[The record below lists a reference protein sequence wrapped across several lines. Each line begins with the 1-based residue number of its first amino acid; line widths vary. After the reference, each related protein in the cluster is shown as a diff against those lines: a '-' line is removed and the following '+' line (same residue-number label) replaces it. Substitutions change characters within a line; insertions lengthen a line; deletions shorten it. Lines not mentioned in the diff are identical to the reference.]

1 MHASSVFQVYTI
13 LIKLPSNGGKYSEGP
28 SIKMIHD
35 ESVSIQLHSMMED
48 SEDDGGGGGSS
59 SGGGGGGGLTVGGPG
74 KVFRLGGGPS
84 PSTVALRR
92 PSQMPDIRIPLNAK
106 NIPKV
111 TTGKGILNKQPNK
124 KKKKLQEKKADRK
137 AAKTLSAILLAFI
150 ITWTPYNILVLLK
163 SITACSWHI
172 PQELWDFFYYLCYIN
187 STVNPM
193 CYALCNAAFR
203 RTYVRILKCKWHS
216 RNRGTAGVDRG

>member
-1 MHASSVFQVYTI
+1 M
-13 LIKLPSNGGKYSEGP
+13 IKLPSNGGKYNEGP

-48 SEDDGGGGGSS
+48 SEDDGGGGGV
-59 SGGGGGGGLTVGGPG
+59 GGGGGAG
-74 KVFRLGGGPS
+74 KLFRLGGS
-84 PSTVALRR
+84 SVSTPSTVTRR

-111 TTGKGILNKQPNK
+111 LTGGKGILNKQPNK
-124 KKKKLQEKKADRK
+124 KKKKIQEKKADRK

-163 SITACSWHI
+163 SITACSWYI

-216 RNRGTAGVDRG
+216 RNRGTAVDRGGYQ

>member
-1 MHASSVFQVYTI
+1 M
-13 LIKLPSNGGKYSEGP
+13 PSNGGKYNEVP

-35 ESVSIQLHSMMED
+35 EPVSTQMED
-48 SEDDGGGGGSS
+48 SEDDGGGGG
-59 SGGGGGGGLTVGGPG
+59 GGGASKL
-74 KVFRLGGGPS
+74 FRLGGGSVSS
-84 PSTVALRR
+84 PSTVTRR

-106 NIPKV
+106 NIPKAL

-150 ITWTPYNILVLLK
+150 LTWTPYNILVLLK
-163 SITACSWHI
+163 SITACSWYI

-193 CYALCNAAFR
+193 CYALCNATFR

-216 RNRGTAGVDRG
+216 RKRGPAVDRGYQ

>member
-1 MHASSVFQVYTI
+1 M
-13 LIKLPSNGGKYSEGP
+13 PSNGGKYSEGP

-35 ESVSIQLHSMMED
+35 ESMSIQLHSMIED
-48 SEDDGGGGGSS
+48 SDDGGGGGTAAASTS
-59 SGGGGGGGLTVGGPG
+59 
-74 KVFRLGGGPS
+74 KIFRLGGGSVSS
-84 PSTVALRR
+84 PSTVVTRR

-106 NIPKV
+106 SIPKAL
-111 TTGKGILNKQPNK
+111 TSKGILNKQPNK

-137 AAKTLSAILLAFI
+137 AAKTLSAILLAFM
-150 ITWTPYNILVLLK
+150 ITWTPYNILVLIK
-163 SITACSWHI
+163 SLSACSLFI

-193 CYALCNAAFR
+193 CYALCNATFR

-216 RNRGTAGVDRG
+216 RNRSGAVDRGYQ